1 MSAASD
7 PELQAKFRAHRDEIH
22 RHIGFVVRN
31 AASLEESS
39 MVLVTQLVESKTP
52 QRVRPLVQGRR
63 LSELIDTLNQVL
75 PDYPDKP
82 GLIKALRALNAHRD
96 KLAHSTPGFEPS
108 DVMNFDVHWI
118 DRQGRS
124 SRTTYRLDLASFPEV
139 ERDHELVGSAV
150 MGLSIGLVWATVS
163 GEEATSVRDAIMKAA
178 RDAQAHPW
186 SDEALERLDEIFA
199 GSELRTGLT
208 TVAQEAD

>member
-1 MSAASD
+1 MSAYPDA
-7 PELQAKFRAHRDEIH
+7 ELQARLRAHRDEIH

-39 MVLVTQLVESKTP
+39 MVLATQLVDSNTP

-75 PDYPDKP
+75 PDYTDKP
-82 GLIKALRALNAHRD
+82 SLIKALRAVNAHRD
-96 KLAHSTPGFEPS
+96 RLAHSTKGFEPS

-124 SRTTYRLDLASFPEV
+124 SRTTYRLDLAAFPEV

-150 MGLSIGLVWATVS
+150 MGLSIGLVWAAIS

-178 RDAQAHPW
+178 RDAQVHPW
-186 SDEALERLDEIFA
+186 SDEAWKRLDEILA
-199 GSELRTGLT
+199 GSELKTGLT
-208 TVAQEAD
+208 TVAQETD